1 MSYYKVLG
9 VEENI
14 DQDGIKKS
22 FRKLSREFHPDLNPD
37 NPEAEEQFKKIN
49 EAYSTLSDPSKRAM
63 YDAQRHQTLH
73 GGFQN
78 NRAAGPGFNP
88 FDIQS
93 VFNEFFGGSVRVNA
107 QKPKKKKAQRDGDF
121 IQIRIPKKA
130 IKKQRGMKVIVDLDD
145 EEMCPSCAGV
155 GGEAFE
161 ICGSC
166 NGTGYIEEIKGGINI
181 HIRTTNPC
189 QTCATVGKIFDNPCT
204 YCNTVGTVIT
214 KKRYKVNFKPELV

>member
-9 VEENI
+9 IEESA
-14 DQDGIKKS
+14 DQSRIKKS

-49 EAYSTLSDPSKRAM
+49 EAYSTLSDPSKRAT
-63 YDAQRHQTLH
+63 YDAQHQQPFH
-73 GGFQN
+73 QGFQN
-78 NRAAGPGFNP
+78 NPHRTTGINP
-88 FDIQS
+88 FDIQT
-93 VFNEFFGGSVRVNA
+93 VFNEFFGGSVRVSP
-107 QKPKKKKAQRDGDF
+107 QEPKRKKVEKDGDF

-130 IKKQRGMKVIVDLDD
+130 IKKQRGMKVIVDLED
-145 EEMCPSCAGV
+145 EEMCPSCGGV

-161 ICGSC
+161 TCGSC
-166 NGTGYIEEIKGGINI
+166 SGTGYIEEIRGGINI
-181 HIRTTNPC
+181 HIKTTNPC
-189 QTCATVGKIFDNPCT
+189 SECSSAGKIFDSPCS